1 MNRLLVAGAA
11 FVAVAGAAQAANVV
25 LNPFSDGVHGTGATT
40 VANARL
46 RTDNT
51 NWDLGVGPNGSPD
64 GSWQTQNLANGTNPL
79 SGTFAF
85 SLVFDSAADTLTFA
99 AERTAGG
106 SNVSGSVT
114 LSGFTS
120 SFNQIQLQ
128 SQSTTGGANTF
139 GAFSFT
145 GLSLSNPGDIDLSTV
160 GNAQSLEYL
169 LSTGVDLGSFDW
181 AIEGSV
187 VWNDTNSGERPVF
200 NIRLQQTDL
209 VATVIPTP
217 LAGGMGLI
225 GLGLVGARRRRA

>member
-1 MNRLLVAGAA
+1 MHRLLVMTAA
-11 FVAVAGAAQAANVV
+11 FVAVASAAQAANVV

-51 NWDLGVGPNGSPD
+51 NWDIGVGPSGNPD
-64 GSWQTQNLANGTNPL
+64 GSWQTQNLENGTNPL

-99 AERTAGG
+99 AERTEGG

-145 GLSLSNPGDIDLSTV
+145 GLDLANPGDIDLSTV

-169 LSTGVDLGSFDW
+169 LSTGADLASFDW

-209 VATVIPTP
+209 TLIPTP
-217 LAGGMGLI
+217 LAGGMGMI